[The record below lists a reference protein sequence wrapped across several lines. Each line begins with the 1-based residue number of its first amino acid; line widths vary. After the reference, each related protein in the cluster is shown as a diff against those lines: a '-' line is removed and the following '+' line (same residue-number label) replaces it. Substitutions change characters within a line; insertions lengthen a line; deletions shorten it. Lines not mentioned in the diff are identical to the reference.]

1 LLRDLKDMLN
11 RGGADQMID
20 LPNGIHSGLRREKC
34 HGMFFYFQAP
44 RTDGIGRRHFWR
56 YIDAKT
62 HEILENRFEIADRIA
77 CQPDE
82 PRYVGHLDVF
92 ALQDKVIEHIL
103 NAEQEAEAK
112 AAAPTAV
119 DPIQQ
124 TVTEELKNSLR
135 RRTIDRE
142 RAKTCITFLGQPMGR
157 ALHVRLKEIYDQW
170 VSSRDDSALLSSV
183 GGLADQFAKERQPS
197 MSLNRLKRED
207 LDLICYEYLST

>member
-1 LLRDLKDMLN
+1 
-11 RGGADQMID
+11 MID
-20 LPNGIHSGLRREKC
+20 LPNGIHSGMKRDTC

-44 RTDGIGRRHFWR
+44 RSDGIGKRHFWR
-56 YIDAKT
+56 YIDART
-62 HEILENRFEIADRIA
+62 HEVLENRFEIADRIA

-82 PRYVGHLDVF
+82 PRSIGHLDVF
-92 ALQDKVIEHIL
+92 SLQDKVIENIL

-142 RAKTCITFLGQPMGR
+142 QAKACIAFLGQAMGR
-157 ALHVRLKEIYDQW
+157 SLHVKLKE
-170 VSSRDDSALLSSV
+170 A
-183 GGLADQFAKERQPS
+183 
-197 MSLNRLKRED
+197 
-207 LDLICYEYLST
+207 YEQ

>member
-1 LLRDLKDMLN
+1 MLN
-11 RGGADQMID
+11 RDGADQMID
-20 LPNGIHSGLRREKC
+20 LPNGIHSGLRRDKC

-56 YIDAKT
+56 YIDGKT

-77 CQPDE
+77 CLPDE
-82 PRYVGHLDVF
+82 FRYIGHLDVF

-103 NAEQEAEAK
+103 NAEQEAAAK

-135 RRTIDRE
+135 RGSDP
-142 RAKTCITFLGQPMGR
+142 K
-157 ALHVRLKEIYDQW
+157 
-170 VSSRDDSALLSSV
+170 
-183 GGLADQFAKERQPS
+183 
-197 MSLNRLKRED
+197 KR
-207 LDLICYEYLST
+207 